1 MNSFRY
7 KLSQLMQGRYGFD
20 RLSRFIILLSF
31 VFWGLC
37 IIARFTPWHW
47 LYIVFSLLNTLLYI
61 AALFRMF
68 SRDIAA
74 RTLENERYLQFCS
87 RALPKFDRL
96 KASLTDREHAYRSC
110 PACGALLRLKKVKGK
125 HTTQCPKCG
134 KKFKVNIIFG
144 EKVARNNGKGNQTQL

>member
-7 KLSQLMQGRYGFD
+7 KLSQFMQGRYGFD

-96 KASLTDREHAYRSC
+96 KASLTDREHAYRNC

-144 EKVARNNGKGNQTQL
+144 EKAARNNGKGN

>member
-1 MNSFRY
+1 
-7 KLSQLMQGRYGFD
+7 MQGRYGFD

-47 LYIVFSLLNTLLYI
+47 LYIVFSLLNTLLYL